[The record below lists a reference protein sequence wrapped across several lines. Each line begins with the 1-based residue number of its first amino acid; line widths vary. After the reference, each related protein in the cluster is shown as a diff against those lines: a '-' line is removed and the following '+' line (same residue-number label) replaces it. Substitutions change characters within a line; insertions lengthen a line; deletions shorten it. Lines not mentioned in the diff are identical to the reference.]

1 VRVFPGDTV
10 VVKKADIVYVVGDVS
25 HPSGL
30 LMNANGITVLEAVAL
45 AGGTTRTAKLNGAKI
60 LHKGPD
66 GMTETPVQLKK
77 MLRAQAP
84 DLSLQADDIL
94 VVPSSAG
101 KILAGRT
108 LEAAMQ
114 AATMVSVIAVP

>member
-1 VRVFPGDTV
+1 MD
-10 VVKKADIVYVVGDVS
+10 A
-25 HPSGL
+25 SGL
-30 LMNANGITVLEAVAL
+30 TVLQAVAS
-45 AGGTTRTAKLNGAKI
+45 AGGTTRTAKLSGAKI
-60 LHKGPD
+60 LHKGPA
-66 GMTETPVQLKK
+66 GMVETPVQLKK
-77 MLRAQAP
+77 ILQAKAP

-114 AATMVSVIAVP
+114 AATIMSVTAIP